1 MATSGTIQKAIRTGY
16 RMQIA
21 WSVDSQSVADNTSK
35 VTAKVQLVSTGA
47 SYTIN
52 SSASKAGNLTINGTK
67 YTFNFTA
74 SLSGN
79 QTKTIYT
86 KTVSIKHKEDGTKNC
101 SFSSTIGVNVTLSGT
116 YYGDI
121 TASGTGTFNTIA
133 RATIPAVSASS
144 IDMGQSIT
152 VNMPRAAASF
162 THTLTYAF
170 GDTSGT
176 IGSGLGTS
184 KAWTVPLSLAS
195 QIPSGTSGTCTI
207 TCKTYSGNTLVGTK
221 AVSFTAKVPASVKP
235 TIESVAI
242 ADTMTAIYNKFGNMV
257 QGKSKPK
264 LTITAGGSYGSTIK
278 TYKTVFEGKSYS
290 GATPTTAVISGS
302 GTVSAAIKVTDS
314 RGRTATTNKTWT
326 VAAYKAPAIS
336 ILTAA
341 RCNSD
346 GTENYEGLNA
356 KISAAFSI
364 ASVNSKNTNS
374 YKLEYKI
381 KAGTAWET
389 LKAGNSYTYSDTTV
403 TGAIFG
409 SDSAFDLR
417 LSITDY
423 FGTVSRTI
431 EIPTA
436 FTLIDYN
443 ANGRAVA
450 FGKVSSIGYGV
461 EFGMPAYF
469 TNAETPSSVK
479 YLETGQDFNSI
490 LEPGF
495 YSVPSTSVSGSLLN
509 KPYTGT
515 STGSL
520 IVLREGNGIQK
531 AQIFHTAD
539 KASGAIYERCYYTGS
554 WGEWH
559 MVHNGGGKILWT
571 GALYMT
577 ASHKITLSEPIR
589 QQPSGI
595 TLVFSRYD
603 NGAALEHNYNSFFV
617 PKFLVEEK
625 PGVGSAFRM
634 NTVNFS
640 MVATKYLYINNET
653 ITGNDS
659 NDDTG
664 TGNGVTYNN
673 AAYVLRYVIGI

>member
-101 SFSSTIGVNVTLSGT
+101 SFSSTIRVNVTLSGT

-235 TIESVAI
+235 TIESVAV

-278 TYKTVFEGKSYS
+278 TYKTIFEGKNYS
-290 GATPTTAVISGS
+290 GATPTTAVTSGS
-302 GTVSAAIKVTDS
+302 GTVSASITVTDS
-314 RGRTATTNKTWT
+314 RGRTATANKTWS
-326 VAAYKAPAIS
+326 VAAYKAPLIS
-336 ILTAA
+336 ILSAA

-364 ASVNSKNTNS
+364 ASVNSKNNNS

-389 LKAGNSYTYSDTTV
+389 LTAGNSYSYSETTV
-403 TGAIFG
+403 TGTIFG
-409 SDSAFDLR
+409 ADSAFDLR

-469 TNAETPSSVK
+469 TNAEVPSSVK

-495 YSVPSTSVSGSLLN
+495 YAVPTTAISGTLVN

-520 IVLREGNGIQK
+520 VVLREGNGIQK
-531 AQIFHTAD
+531 SQIFHVAS
-539 KASGAIYERCYYTGS
+539 KANGEIYERCYYSGT
-554 WGEWH
+554 WGDWNT
-559 MVHNGGGKILWT
+559 VYNGGGKILWT

-577 ASHKITLSEPIR
+577 ASHKITLSEPIS

>member
-86 KTVSIKHKEDGTKNC
+86 KTVSIKHNEDGTKNC

-116 YYGDI
+116 YYGNI

-170 GDTSGT
+170 GGTSGT

-235 TIESVAI
+235 TIESVAV

-264 LTITAGGSYGSTIK
+264 LTVTAGGSYGSTIK

-302 GTVSAAIKVTDS
+302 GTVSASITATDS
-314 RGRTATTNKTWT
+314 RGRTATMNKTWT

-336 ILTAA
+336 ILAAA
-341 RCNSD
+341 RCNAD

-559 MVHNGGGKILWT
+559 TVHNGGGKILWT

-577 ASHKITLSEPIR
+577 ASHKITLSEPIS

-617 PKFLVEEK
+617 PKFLIEEK

>member
-52 SSASKAGNLTINGTK
+52 SSASKSGSLTINGTK
-67 YTFNFTA
+67 YTFSFTA

-86 KTVSIKHKEDGTKNC
+86 KTVSIKHNEDGTKNC
-101 SFSSTIGVNVTLSGT
+101 SFASTIGINVTLSGT

-170 GDTSGT
+170 GGTSGT

-235 TIESVAI
+235 TIESVAV
-242 ADTMTAIYNKFGNMV
+242 ADTMTAIYTKFGNMV

-278 TYKTVFEGKSYS
+278 TYKTVFEGKNYS

-302 GTVSAAIKVTDS
+302 GTVSASITVTDS

-326 VAAYKAPAIS
+326 VAAYKVPAIS

-389 LKAGNSYTYSDTTV
+389 LKAGNSYSYSETTV
-403 TGAIFG
+403 TGTIFG
-409 SDSAFDLR
+409 ADSAFDLR

-495 YSVPSTSVSGSLLN
+495 YSVPSTSVSESLLN

-520 IVLREGNGIQK
+520 VVLREGNGIQK
-531 AQIFHTAD
+531 SQIFHVAS
-539 KASGAIYERCYYTGS
+539 KANGAIYERCYYSGT
-554 WGEWH
+554 WGDWNT
-559 MVHNGGGKILWT
+559 VYNGGGKILWT

-577 ASHKITLSEPIR
+577 ASHKITLSEPIS
-589 QQPSGI
+589 QQPSGV

-617 PKFLVEEK
+617 PKFLIEEK